1 MAVMNVKRSTT
12 ASPATTHSAPPKG
25 EDVNQVGAAEFKK
38 AYGDQNVGEVLNKV
52 ADPNWVDPAKKMR
65 AVGKNQLDKDSF
77 LKLML
82 AQMKHQDPTN
92 PMQSHE
98 MAAQLAQFTSLEQ
111 LNNINTTLEQMK
123 NAQNPNSNY
132 QALALIGKRVSGDA
146 SKLTRAAG
154 DTKHAFGFETSNDA
168 VKVKVS
174 IKDVD
179 GKVIRKMELGAM
191 KKGHNTIEWN
201 GMNEEGMPARPG
213 EYKFAI
219 EAVGSSGEKVYTKT
233 AFEGKITGLNYT
245 AEGPVL
251 LVGQKTI
258 KLSEVK
264 KIEDAGPEDST
275 PATAL
280 GVASAKSQ
288 QATTALQMTKPSS
301 QGTMVAANQA
311 PTQMAKPAAKEEFI
325 PAAEE
330 PEPPAKNGNNVEDIP
345 MSRELLNKITTA
357 KQ

>member
-1 MAVMNVKRSTT
+1 MSVMNVKRSTT
-12 ASPATTHSAPPKG
+12 ASPATTHSAPTRG
-25 EDVNQVGAAEFKK
+25 DDVNQGGAQEFKK

-132 QALALIGKRVSGDA
+132 QTLALIGKKVSGDA
-146 SKLTRAAG
+146 SKLTRMAG
-154 DTKHAFGFETSNDA
+154 DTKHGFSFDLSNNA
-168 VKVKVS
+168 VKTKIS

-179 GKVIRKMELGAM
+179 GKVVRLMELGAM
-191 KKGHNTIEWN
+191 KKGHNSIEWN
-201 GMNEEGMPARPG
+201 GMTDQGLPARPG

-219 EAVGSSGEKVYTKT
+219 EAVGGAGEKVYSKT
-233 AFEGKITGLNYT
+233 SFEGKITGLNYT

-251 LVGQKTI
+251 LVGEKTI

-264 KIEDAGPEDST
+264 KIEDAGPEAT
-275 PATAL
+275 GATAL
-280 GVASAKSQ
+280 GPMAAMKSDQ
-288 QATTALQMTKPSS
+288 TTTALQMSKPAQQGAMPAAS
-301 QGTMVAANQA
+301 QVAA
-311 PTQMAKPAAKEEFI
+311 PSAKQVAKDEFI
-325 PAAEE
+325 PPAEE
-330 PEPPAKNGNNVEDIP
+330 IEPPAKNGNNVEDIP
-345 MSRELLNKITTA
+345 MSRELLNKITMA